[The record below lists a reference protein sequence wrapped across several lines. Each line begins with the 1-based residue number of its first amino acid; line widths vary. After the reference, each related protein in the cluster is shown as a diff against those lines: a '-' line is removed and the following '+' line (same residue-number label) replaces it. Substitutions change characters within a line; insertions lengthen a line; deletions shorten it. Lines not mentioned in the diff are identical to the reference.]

1 MQRIRV
7 GMRGIRSGNAEN
19 QGGNGG
25 KEQNRNRKKW
35 KKVYKNYI
43 FFLKLKK

>member
-1 MQRIRV
+1 MLGIRV
-7 GMRGIRSGNAEN
+7 VMGE
-19 QGGNGG
+19 
-25 KEQNRNRKKW
+25 KNRIEIEKSE